1 MSDWL
6 QALARQLGHF
16 IVTVPIYIAGP
27 AMILIGAL
35 DSSLLSLPEVNDYL
49 VVARCYTH
57 PRTVFF
63 FPMFAAAGSVLG
75 CWLLYTIL
83 QRGGIALLHRR
94 FKVERVERVERAYA
108 RFGILALAVPAL
120 LPPPLPFKVFVA
132 TAGTLEYP
140 RCDLILFGRI
150 VTCNQNRGCLV
161 FSPDLFLHRLQRNLD
176 TTTARWFVNADD
188 LERPVKELN
197 CVADVGFAVSLP
209 LRIDDRFVTRLQ
221 WPPFAHRHSRN
232 LRVLV
237 VFDPIDQTL
246 AKPRI
251 TAVDRLA
258 DWSGCTHAGDRCKF
272 CSV

>member
-108 RFGILALAVPAL
+108 RFGVLALAVPAL
-120 LPPPLPFKVFVA
+120 LPPPLPFKIFVA
-132 TAGTLEYP
+132 TAGALQFP
-140 RCDLILFGRI
+140 RRKFLLTILI
-150 VTCNQNRGCLV
+150 
-161 FSPDLFLHRLQRNLD
+161 
-176 TTTARWFVNADD
+176 ARSIRYYTEGV
-188 LERPVKELN
+188 L
-197 CVADVGFAVSLP
+197 AVYYG
-209 LRIDDRFVTRLQ
+209 
-221 WPPFAHRHSRN
+221 H
-232 LRVLV
+232 RVLRFFKDNGLIIISV
-237 VFDPIDQTL
+237 VAGVCLIGL
-246 AKPRI
+246 A
-251 TAVDRLA
+251 VYLL
-258 DWSGCTHAGDRCKF
+258 SGRGRKAFKE
-272 CSV
+272 S